1 MLDKIFGVFRKP
13 AKPITI
19 IGLFVVAV
27 FSVIYRIGNF
37 GGGFI
42 PVFANILLMIFE
54 VVLFG
59 IVSLLLIIKKDSYA
73 KNAFIVLFAYWIISS
88 LYGCLNDARYA
99 DKTMDGTLVVFGVFR
114 FLTVLLIIVAVI
126 FYIIAKAKNNHLFE
140 NLAFMMFGASYIFYI
155 VSFILC
161 VISSATGMDWND
173 YFSIIKTYL
182 FLPVVMFFAVI
193 FFFPPQ
199 HNDLPNSDGDKEMA
213 NESEQSSEEQE
224 NPQDN
229 KKELSVHQKNTFGQG
244 IFATSA
250 VAVFLIAVFLIG
262 GIADPG
268 FFMLKNNNV
277 KLTVQTANGFEK
289 TEYKASEGTKT
300 IGSINENGCVLKIK
314 EGSFLADTT
323 FTAEPLSEETIK
335 SFNIKNKFETIVS
348 PMDIK
353 CENYDGS
360 PLGEA
365 VIFTVP
371 IPEGVED
378 ISECAI
384 CYYDEQHSKPVCFV
398 PSSFDM
404 NERTMSLELPHFSFW
419 WGAKKSKQEFINEY
433 LDEYSTQQAV
443 RNLRLKNMASELEP
457 YLTAKAEALKLKK
470 EAAADLVQS
479 TISYLCSEVSFEG
492 EGKNEASAAYSLASG
507 QLISAARCIYDN
519 DIEKGKEFMKQ
530 ACDAAMVE
538 AWKYNKYSETIKDKL
553 LGKDAEKWTADG
565 IDKFIENAGNLGTF
579 FGCIA
584 EGDGEG
590 AGQALGD
597 VLKSIHPAADITTNA
612 VKYVATTVNAE
623 FTFWK
628 AEKIDELYQ
637 VYKNGKDGLFGNT
650 VFPEDKESFLMYL
663 NTASGLTNSKG
674 INRFFKMDKIE
685 DICKR
690 YGWSFKT
697 YSELPQQYRDE
708 FERRI
713 EADLMNYFETRSLQE
728 NEAARIRKE
737 EEAYIESL
745 LDNSFS
751 VLKESYYKEYFGEKN
766 GEFNVK
772 VRLARL
778 LKERNEITAFVD
790 LTKLARSTRDG
801 GINWGDIMNH
811 WVMVAS
817 KSKKS
822 EALKDLVDYL
832 KHFGV
837 LKKGMDKELERLLF
851 NVADVENREFFGV
864 TIPFPSF
871 GTIVEDE
878 TATDSWGDECTT
890 IRIDKVSYKVYIE
903 YCKILEALSG
913 WTPDDED
920 RVANFPSD
928 YNSVSKVYC
937 AGSYQSL
944 PRISVQ
950 YYSDST
956 CEATGKPH
964 FCMFVFKTF

>member
-1 MLDKIFGVFRKP
+1 MLDRLFGTLRKP
-13 AKPITI
+13 AKLITI
-19 IGLFVVAV
+19 IGLLIVVV
-27 FSVIYRIGNF
+27 FSIVYRVGNF

-42 PVFANILLMIFE
+42 PVFANILIIILE
-54 VVLFG
+54 SVLFG
-59 IVSLLLIIKKDSYA
+59 AVSLLLFIKKDNYA
-73 KNAFIVLFAYWIISS
+73 KNAFIVLFAYWIIFS
-88 LYGCLNDARYA
+88 LYSCLNDARYA
-99 DKTMDGTLVVFGVFR
+99 DKTMDGTIVVFGIFR
-114 FLTVLLIIVAVI
+114 FLTVLLIINAAI
-126 FYIIAKAKNNHLFE
+126 FYIIANAKKNHLFE
-140 NLAFMMFGASYIFYI
+140 NLALDIFATSYIFYI
-155 VSFILC
+155 VSFILGI
-161 VISSATGMDWND
+161 VSNNGGLKWND
-173 YFSIIKTYL
+173 YFSIINSYL
-182 FLPVVMFFAVI
+182 LLPAVMFFAVL
-193 FFFPPQ
+193 FFFPAQ
-199 HNDLPNSDGDKEMA
+199 NNDLLNNDE
-213 NESEQSSEEQE
+213 
-224 NPQDN
+224 N
-229 KKELSVHQKNTFGQG
+229 KKETNESSEPSEKQEENKNELCMHKKNNLRQG
-244 IFATSA
+244 VFATST

-262 GIADPG
+262 GIVDPG
-268 FFMLKNNNV
+268 FFKHNSNDV
-277 KLTVQTANGFEK
+277 KLIVKTASGFK
-289 TEYKASEGTKT
+289 RTEYKASQTTET
-300 IGSINENGCVLKIK
+300 IGSIDENGCALEIK
-314 EGSFLADTT
+314 GGTILTDTS
-323 FTAEPLSEETIK
+323 FTAEPVSEETIRK
-335 SFNIKNKFETIVS
+335 LNIKNKFETIVS
-348 PMDIK
+348 PMNLE
-353 CENYDGS
+353 CEDYDGS

-365 VIFTVP
+365 VTFTVP
-371 IPEGVED
+371 IPEGAED

-384 CYYDEQHSKPVCFV
+384 CYYDEQQSKAVCFV

-404 NERTMSLELPHFSFW
+404 TKRTMSLELPHFSFW
-419 WGAKKSKQEFINEY
+419 WGAKKSKQELINEY

-457 YLTAKAEALKLKK
+457 YLTAKAEALKLNK

-479 TISYLCSEVSFEG
+479 TIGYLCSEVSFEG
-492 EGKNEASAAYSLASG
+492 EGKNEASSAFSLASG

-538 AWKYNKYSETIKDKL
+538 AWKYNKYSEAIKDKL

-650 VFPEDKESFLMYL
+650 VFSEDKESFLIYL
-663 NTASGLTNSKG
+663 NTASGLTGSKG

-685 DICKR
+685 EICKR

-697 YSELPQQYRDE
+697 YSEIPQEYRDE

-713 EADLMNYFETRSLQE
+713 EADLMNYFETRALQE
-728 NEAARIRKE
+728 NEAEKIRKE

-745 LDNSFS
+745 FDNDFS
-751 VLKESYYKEYFGEKN
+751 VLKESYYKDYFGEKN
-766 GEFNVK
+766 GEFDVK
-772 VRLARL
+772 ARLAKL
-778 LKERNEITAFVD
+778 LTERNQISAFVD
-790 LTKLARSTRDG
+790 LDKLSRSTRDG
-801 GINWGDIMNH
+801 GINWGDIMNR
-811 WVMVAS
+811 WVMLDS
-817 KSKKS
+817 QNKKS
-822 EALKDLVDYL
+822 VALKELTDYL
-832 KHFGV
+832 KRNGV
-837 LKKGMDKELERLLF
+837 LKKGMDKELERILF
-851 NVADVENREFFGV
+851 SVADVENREFFGV

-871 GTIVEDE
+871 GTIIEDE
-878 TATDSWGDECTT
+878 TTTDSWGDECTT

-903 YCKILEALSG
+903 YCKILEALNE
-913 WTPDDED
+913 WKADDED
-920 RVANFPSD
+920 KVANFPSD

-937 AGSYQSL
+937 VGSYKSL

-956 CEATGKPH
+956 CETTGQPH